1 MKKAFALAA
10 MVFLASCGTYNSM
23 DSFYNAHKNDDDVLA
38 IRVPQVMFALLA
50 GISPEMEALVG
61 TTKDLRYM
69 QLPSSTPAQTQYLN
83 RQMNTLTGNS
93 FIEVFRKNDNTKR
106 NVVSIRERRNVVR
119 EILVYNNDNLNGSIL
134 YFNGNFDPVMVRE
147 LAEKNKFDGI
157 ANGLVG
163 KFNPQ
168 TPGIVNE

>member
-1 MKKAFALAA
+1 MNKVFTLA
-10 MVFLASCGTYNSM
+10 VLVLLTSCGSYNSI

-38 IRVPQVMFALLA
+38 IRVPRVMFTLLG

-69 QLPSSTPAQTQYLN
+69 QLPSRTPVQTQYLN
-83 RQMNTLTGNS
+83 RQMNNLTGNS
-93 FIEVFRKNDNTKR
+93 FIEVFRKNDKTKR
-106 NVVSIRERRNVVR
+106 NVVSIRERRNVVK

-134 YFNGNFDPVMVRE
+134 YFSGNFDPIMVRD
-147 LAEKNKFDGI
+147 LAEKSKFDAI
-157 ANGLVG
+157 SSGLVG